1 MRLLLHICCAN
12 CGIVPIEL
20 LREQFNL
27 TLFWYNP
34 NIYPEE
40 EYERRLKDVKE
51 LATIYKV
58 PLSVETRLQQIDRET
73 KLWFKLV
80 KGLEKEPASGPSS
93 GALLSTEQSLGHTAQ
108 REGGKRCQVC
118 FQMRLE
124 KTAQFAKSQ
133 NFDYLATTLTMG
145 PQKKAEK
152 INALG
157 KKIADKYGIDFYSAD
172 FKKENGFQKSIE
184 LSKKYNFYR
193 QNYCGCIYSKRQ
205 L

>member
-20 LREQFNL
+20 LRKQFNL

-34 NIYPEE
+34 NVQPIK
-40 EYERRLKDVKE
+40 ERQKRLKDVKT
-51 LATIYKV
+51 LSSIYKV
-58 PLSVETRLQQIDRET
+58 PLSVETGWPQTDET

-80 KGLEKEPASGPSS
+80 KGLEKEP
-93 GALLSTEQSLGHTAQ
+93 
-108 REGGKRCQVC
+108 EGGKRCQVC

-133 NFDYLATTLTMG
+133 GLDYLATTLTMG

-172 FKKENGFQKSIE
+172 FKKGNGFQKSLE